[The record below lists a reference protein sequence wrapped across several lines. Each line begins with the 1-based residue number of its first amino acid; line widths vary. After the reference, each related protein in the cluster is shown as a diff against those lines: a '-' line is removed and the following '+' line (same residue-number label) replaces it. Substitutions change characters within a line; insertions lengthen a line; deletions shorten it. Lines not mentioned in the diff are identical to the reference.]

1 MEKIIY
7 NRILFGF
14 ITVMVLAT
22 LILSTFDY
30 IDLGLLI
37 IPIVTPYLY
46 WLYKLMRTKK

>member
-22 LILSTFDY
+22 LILSTLDY
-30 IDLGLLI
+30 IDIGLII
-37 IPIVTPYLY
+37 IPIVTPYPY
-46 WLYKLMRTKK
+46 WLYKLLRTEE